1 MELQLHTV
9 MTFTLLSF
17 TAVYFIGGLVFET
30 LDSIRYERHKSKV
43 SEAIRDALN
52 GPKES
57 DNE

>member
-17 TAVYFIGGLVFET
+17 TAVYFIGGLIFDT

-43 SEAIRDALN
+43 SEAIRKI
-52 GPKES
+52 KEG
-57 DNE
+57 DEDV